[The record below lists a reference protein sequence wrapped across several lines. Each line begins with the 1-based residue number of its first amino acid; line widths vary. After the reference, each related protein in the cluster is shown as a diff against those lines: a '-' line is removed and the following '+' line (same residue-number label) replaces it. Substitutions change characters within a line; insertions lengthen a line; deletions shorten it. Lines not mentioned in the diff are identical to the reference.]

1 VSVKPTVKIV
11 DRDRGWKA
19 MVQRAKRAREGRVKV
34 GVLADDHKGGAD
46 HEGITVAELAVVL
59 HFGTTPDENGDQ
71 HIPARPFLAMA
82 FDEQR
87 DKLADMGGKLLAKV
101 VTGEVEQ
108 AQALGILGA
117 KLSTEAKKVI
127 TVGNRLEKNADA
139 TVAAKGSSRPL
150 VDTGRLVNAI
160 TYAIDKDGK

>member
-101 VTGEVEQ
+101 
-108 AQALGILGA
+108 
-117 KLSTEAKKVI
+117 STEAKKVI